1 MQQALTVPELAF
13 RMARHPQPLEIRLNQ
28 RSILPLLIAFTL
40 SLTVFSQQKTEPKP
54 QEKTAAK
61 SAPADA
67 KKSAEA
73 AAKPEEK
80 KNEPPA
86 AEEQPVVTH
95 HSIHAGGKML
105 NYTATTGMMP
115 IKNGEGEVEAHMFF
129 MAYTLDSPHDPKRPL
144 MISFNGGPG
153 SSSVWLHLGLVGPKR
168 IKMLPD
174 GTMTPPPFEL
184 VDNEYTMLDQTD
196 IVFVD
201 PVGTGYSR
209 AAKKELNKKFWGL
222 KGDLDSVSEFIR
234 MYLTRYERWSSP
246 LFLIGE
252 SYGTMRASGLAG
264 TLIDRGIAVNGIA
277 LISTVLDFNT
287 IEFNRGS
294 DAAYI
299 YYLPTYA
306 ATAWYHKKIAPELQQ
321 LPVKE
326 VVRQA
331 EEFAGGPYA
340 AALLK
345 GDSLSEADR
354 KNIVAQLAKFTG
366 LSPQYIENSDLRVEH
381 VHFAKELLRDQ
392 GLTVGR
398 LDSRFK
404 GKDESNVG
412 ETFEYDPSY
421 SNIQAPYTAMLN
433 DYVRRELGYKTDTY
447 YSILGNVTGER
458 WDWGSAGDG
467 APNTTEGLRKAFVR
481 NPHMRV
487 YIAKGYY
494 DMATPLYAVNATFDH
509 MALPKEAKANITDD
523 YFEAGHMMYIE
534 QNSLTKLRD
543 DLRNFVNTSLKK

>member
-1 MQQALTVPELAF
+1 MNK
-13 RMARHPQPLEIRLNQ
+13 RLL
-28 RSILPLLIAFTL
+28 LPLLITLTL
-40 SLTVFSQQKTEPKP
+40 SLTASGQQKTEPKP
-54 QEKTAAK
+54 EEKTSAK
-61 SAPADA
+61 STPADA
-67 KKSAEA
+67 KRPSEA
-73 AAKPEEK
+73 AAKPADK
-80 KNEPPA
+80 KDENIAGDEA
-86 AEEQPVVTH
+86 PVVTH
-95 HSIHAGGKML
+95 HSIKVAGKTL

-115 IKNGEGEVEAHMFF
+115 IKNSDGEVEARMFF
-129 MAYTLDSPHDPKRPL
+129 MAYTLDGPRDPKRPL
-144 MISFNGGPG
+144 MVSFNGGPG

-222 KGDLDSVSEFIR
+222 KGDLDSVTEFIR

-264 TLIDRGIAVNGIA
+264 TMIDRGMALNGIA

-287 IEFNRGS
+287 IEFNRGN
-294 DAAYI
+294 DLAYI

-306 ATAWYHKKIAPELQQ
+306 ATAWYHKKSAPELQQ

-331 EEFAGGPYA
+331 EEFAAGPYA

-345 GDSLSEADR
+345 GDSLPEAER
-354 KNIVAQLAKFTG
+354 KNIVTQLAKFIG
-366 LSPQYIENSDLRVEH
+366 LSPRYIENSDLRVEH

-481 NPHMRV
+481 NPSMRV

-494 DMATPLYAVNATFDH
+494 DMATPLFAVKATFEH
-509 MALPKEAKANITDD
+509 MALPKEAKANITEDF
-523 YFEAGHMMYIE
+523 FEAGHMMYIE
-534 QNSLTKLRD
+534 QNSLAKQRD
-543 DLRNFVNTSLKK
+543 DLRNFVNAALKK

>member
-1 MQQALTVPELAF
+1 MKNLIVLLALAIATSAF
-13 RMARHPQPLEIRLNQ
+13 A
-28 RSILPLLIAFTL
+28 
-40 SLTVFSQQKTEPKP
+40 QQKTETKP
-54 QEKTAAK
+54 EDKAPAK
-61 SAPADA
+61 SASADA
-67 KKSAEA
+67 KKPAD
-73 AAKPEEK
+73 AAKPAEK
-80 KNEPPA
+80 KDDNVAGEEP
-86 AEEQPVVTH
+86 PVVTH
-95 HSIHAGGKML
+95 HSIRAGGKTL

-115 IKNGEGEVEAHMFF
+115 IKNGEGEVEARMFF
-129 MAYTLDSPHDPKRPL
+129 MAYTLDGPRDPKRPL
-144 MISFNGGPG
+144 MVSFNGGPG
-153 SSSVWLHLGLVGPKR
+153 SSSVWLHLGLVGPRR

-209 AAKKELNKKFWGL
+209 AAKKDLNKKFWGL

-264 TLIDRGIAVNGIA
+264 TLIDRGIALNGIA

-287 IEFNRGS
+287 IEFNRGN
-294 DAAYI
+294 DLAYI

-306 ATAWYHKKIAPELQQ
+306 ATAWYHKKIAPEWQQ

-331 EEFAGGPYA
+331 EDFAAGPYA

-345 GDSLSEADR
+345 GDALPESQR
-354 KNIVAQLAKFTG
+354 KNVVTQLAKFIG

-404 GKDESNVG
+404 GKDESNVA
-412 ETFEYDPSY
+412 ETIEYDPSY

-467 APNTTEGLRKAFVR
+467 APNTTDGLRKAFVR

-494 DMATPLYAVNATFDH
+494 DMATPLFAVKATFEH
-509 MALPKEAKANITDD
+509 MALPKEAKANISEDF
-523 YFEAGHMMYIE
+523 FEAGHMMYIE
-534 QNSLTKLRD
+534 QNSLARQRE
-543 DLRNFVNTSLKK
+543 DLRNFVNAALKK